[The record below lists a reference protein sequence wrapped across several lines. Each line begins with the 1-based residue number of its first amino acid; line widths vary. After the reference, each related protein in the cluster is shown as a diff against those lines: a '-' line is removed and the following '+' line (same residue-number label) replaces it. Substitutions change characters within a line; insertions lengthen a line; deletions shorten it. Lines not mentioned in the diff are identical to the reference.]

1 MKTIDSYDTGLKLIL
16 IRLGFLRKHVKI
28 QKILVK
34 NGSLITK
41 EVRLENG
48 METKNI
54 FLTLKIMVLNLRI
67 LKKQMSQIESFN
79 LMNQYLGQEYLA
91 QK

>member
-1 MKTIDSYDTGLKLIL
+1 MKLIL
-16 IRLGFLRKHVKI
+16 IRLGFLRKHAKI

-41 EVRLENG
+41 EDHLENG
-48 METKNI
+48 METMNI
-54 FLTLKIMVLNLRI
+54 SLTLKIMVLNLRI
-67 LKKQMSQIESFN
+67 LKKQISQIESFN
-79 LMNQYLGQEYLA
+79 LMNQYLGQEYLV

>member
-1 MKTIDSYDTGLKLIL
+1 M
-16 IRLGFLRKHVKI
+16 KI

-41 EVRLENG
+41 EVHLENG

-67 LKKQMSQIESFN
+67 LKKQMSQIENFN

>member
-1 MKTIDSYDTGLKLIL
+1 M
-16 IRLGFLRKHVKI
+16 KI

-34 NGSLITK
+34 NGSRITK
-41 EVRLENG
+41 EVHLENG

-79 LMNQYLGQEYLA
+79 LMNQYLGQEYLV

>member
-1 MKTIDSYDTGLKLIL
+1 MKN
-16 IRLGFLRKHVKI
+16 

>member
-1 MKTIDSYDTGLKLIL
+1 MKLIL

-34 NGSLITK
+34 NGSPITK
-41 EVRLENG
+41 EVHLENG
-48 METKNI
+48 MEIKNI

-79 LMNQYLGQEYLA
+79 LMNQYLGQEYLV